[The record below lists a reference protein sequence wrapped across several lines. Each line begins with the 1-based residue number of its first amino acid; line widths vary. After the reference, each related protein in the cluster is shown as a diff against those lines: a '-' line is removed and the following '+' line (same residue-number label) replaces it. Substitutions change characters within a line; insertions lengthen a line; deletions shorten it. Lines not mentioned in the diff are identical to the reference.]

1 MRPIRQAEPK
11 PKKLPPRRSQA
22 LKIHTEDLNS
32 QPIER
37 YVELQR
43 ATGRMWRVGKVDV
56 DVDQLVERGFLC
68 DRHRCI
74 QWTPHESK
82 DNAKPLIDRSCCSS
96 YTVPI
101 TESDRLKVEEI
112 MPLVR
117 KRLAANHPLVKD
129 PDEPFYDIDDDF
141 SQHLRETDKGTCE
154 FVLYEKG
161 LTTCAVHKTC
171 LEEGLD
177 VWDYKPIGCSLW
189 PVAIVDYVDEGKARF
204 LLTAYT
210 TNTAGLFENGD
221 DEETEDKFACLID
234 DSPIYEPLY
243 KSQEGVLRFLLGDKF
258 YTELDARAQQ
268 HIATKAAAKRKA
280 KADRAARP

>member
-1 MRPIRQAEPK
+1 MPPIRDVAGK
-11 PKKLPPRRSQA
+11 PKKLPPRRNKA
-22 LKIHTEDLNS
+22 LKIHTEDLNA
-32 QPIER
+32 QPVER

-43 ATGRMWRVGKVDV
+43 SIGRLMAIGKVDV
-56 DVDQLVERGFLC
+56 DVDQLIERRFLC

-82 DNAKPLIDRSCCSS
+82 DKAKPIIDRSCCSS

-117 KRLAANHPLVKD
+117 KRLARNHPLVLD
-129 PDEPFYDIDDDF
+129 ADEPFYDIDDDF

-161 LTTCAVHKTC
+161 LTTCAIHKTC

-189 PVAIVDYVDEGKARF
+189 PVAVIDYLDQDKPRF
-204 LLTAYT
+204 LVTAYT
-210 TNTAGLFENGD
+210 TTTAGLFESAED
-221 DEETEDKFACLID
+221 DESEDKFACLVD
-234 DSPIYEPLY
+234 DAPQYEPLY

-258 YTELDARAQQ
+258 FDELDVKAKKHLAAR
-268 HIATKAAAKRKA
+268 AAAKKA
-280 KADRAARP
+280 KRT